1 MQRETLGHIPRMC
14 LHTRNKLNRR
24 HDEIKHIIAGRLL
37 ERFSTF
43 IEPIVNVGGDLK
55 KRDLVIKD

>member
-1 MQRETLGHIPRMC
+1 MC